1 MQGVSLLAL
10 ANCSVC
16 GKDLCDDKEN
26 QVFMP
31 IGEFLD
37 LTCQKCGVVWRFWIE
52 IATRQKKIGQKD
64 LLKSRTKN

>member
-1 MQGVSLLAL
+1 MSDKFLLKP
-10 ANCSVC
+10 NCSVC
-16 GKDLCDDKEN
+16 GVDLCGDDEN
-26 QVFMP
+26 QLFMP

-64 LLKSRTKN
+64 LKK